1 MVIVLAIYDDKE
13 DVNMAC
19 FDNTDYHFSD
29 AYDLYLEK
37 AKCKDK
43 DNEENIRNA
52 QRYASTHIGIYM
64 EWIIKHNLEGD
75 LHKQS
80 SKESL
85 KKVRNNEMN
94 GTEFFLKECGG
105 KLYDDDFNEEGL
117 NFTESYYDDY
127 LSEYGYFAT
136 NVSKM
141 YLVEYTKDNYEILS
155 KRIDIAYK
163 NFKKVNR
170 RSIFSRIFKR

>member
-127 LSEYGYFAT
+127 LSDYG
-136 NVSKM
+136 
-141 YLVEYTKDNYEILS
+141 VEALMISDKGVYDVEHTRESYDYMAEML
-155 KRIDIAYK
+155 DEAYN
-163 NFKKVNR
+163 NFKHGKSGRVR
-170 RSIFSRIFKR
+170 